1 MEFEQLLV
9 GAAVAFVSAA
19 FFALYMHNDRR
30 RRHDAALRL
39 ASSAAAQTNPAAAQ
53 TKPAA
58 AQTNHKPA
66 TPELDLSENDIIVLY
81 MAYRDSGGVSESR
94 TSGLLLGER
103 QRGWESRLKRLMTLG
118 LVQTS
123 AFSDSKGRNSIIL
136 TDEGEAVGRLIERF
150 SRPLL
155 QLERMGKLRAA
166 PPVDS
171 TTETPPAAS

>member
-9 GAAVAFVSAA
+9 GVTVVFLSAA

-39 ASSAAAQTNPAAAQ
+39 ASSAAA
-53 TKPAA
+53 

-66 TPELDLSENDIIVLY
+66 TPELDLSQNDIIVLY
-81 MAYRDSGGVSESR
+81 MAYRDSGGVSETR
-94 TSGLLLGER
+94 TAGLLLGES

>member
-9 GAAVAFVSAA
+9 GVTVVFLSAA

-39 ASSAAAQTNPAAAQ
+39 ASSAAA
-53 TKPAA
+53 

-66 TPELDLSENDIIVLY
+66 TPELDLSQNDIIVLY

-123 AFSDSKGRNSIIL
+123 AFSDSKGRKATIL
-136 TDEGEAVGRLIERF
+136 TDEGEAIGRLINRF

-155 QLERMGKLRAA
+155 QLQRTGKLQDEA
-166 PPVDS
+166 PVDS
-171 TTETPPAAS
+171 MKETPPVGSP